1 MEANKRRQRYK
12 RTEVVSFK
20 AMYRTWMIPLQQV
33 FRLYTVNLNI
43 EVHISK
49 YTQDITIVIKD
60 ERDNILSSLL
70 RKS

>member
-1 MEANKRRQRYK
+1 
-12 RTEVVSFK
+12 
-20 AMYRTWMIPLQQV
+20 MYRTWMIPLQLV

-60 ERDNILSSLL
+60 ERDNILSSML
-70 RKS
+70 RKG